1 MNKKKKIENKM
12 NDLHKQR
19 TMMQKNQER
28 ETKQLIEHIGLEWD
42 ESCLNFHLNNRFV
55 RTASTTQVREK
66 IFKNSSLKWKKYE
79 KHLDVLKNQF
89 SSS

>member
-1 MNKKKKIENKM
+1 MNKKFSDKIYELKYE
-12 NDLHKQR
+12 DLVE
-19 TMMQKNQER
+19 NQER